1 MTNTVSRQHVR
12 TEDQILIARME
23 NLLRQKIDE
32 LEPLSADRKKNLA
45 ALPDDE
51 LWIQVYREAA
61 VQKAINTP
69 TAQKTEQEEYA
80 ENRVLF
86 IKELNH
92 YGGVHKSSVVTDIL
106 QLTTPTVHKKGEK
119 GELIVLEW
127 GNDKLYPAFQ
137 FSVDE
142 KRSEKGMLK
151 GLPMLLSHL
160 THPLSAVRKC
170 NFFTRQTELP
180 GTGETISALAVLQR
194 GATEDEMQH
203 FITLAD
209 NFGTQNAI

>member
-1 MTNTVSRQHVR
+1 MTNTVSRRHVR

-23 NLLRQKIDE
+23 NLLRQKIDD
-32 LEPLSADRKKNLA
+32 LEPLSADRKKNLV

-69 TAQKTEQEEYA
+69 TPQKTEQEEYA
-80 ENRVLF
+80 ENRMLF
-86 IKELNH
+86 IRELNR
-92 YGGVHKSSVVTDIL
+92 YGGVHKSSVVTGIL

-142 KRSEKGMLK
+142 KLSEKGMLK
-151 GLPMLLSHL
+151 GVPLLLSHL
-160 THPLSAVRKC
+160 THPLSPVRKC
-170 NFFTRQTELP
+170 NFFTRLTDLP
-180 GTGETISALAVLQR
+180 GSGERISALAVLQR
-194 GATEDEMQH
+194 GATGDEMQH
-203 FITLAD
+203 LITLAD
-209 NFGTQNAI
+209 NFGTQNAM